1 MAYDETDIRRVVD
14 ATDIVD
20 LIGEVVALKRVGRR
34 FVGLCPFHAENTG
47 SFSVNPVE
55 GRYYCF
61 GCHAKGDAI
70 EFVKQTSHVDFV
82 DAVELLAA
90 RAHIVVESER
100 RESPNREKRA
110 DLYRAYERA
119 HQLYRETLIDP
130 VKGERARLY
139 LGERG
144 ITPQAIAHFGLGFA
158 PAGQGVL
165 SHALGLGRDAWEA
178 SGLGYV
184 DQSGG
189 LRDHMAGR
197 VIFPIHDTS
206 QRVVAFGGRY
216 LPGEGDSSP
225 AQVAKYK
232 NSSDSPIY
240 AKRRT
245 LYSLNRARSSIVA
258 QDCVVVCEGYTDV
271 IALWQI
277 GIENVVASCGTAFS
291 EDHLEVLRRFTKN
304 IVLLFDG
311 DSAGQDAMERLW
323 QAERSHGVVLAVGR
337 LPAGLDPAEAAGKD
351 PALLEAAIGA
361 AVPMTRFLLDRLY
374 ATGEMETPEGRART
388 AEQAVS
394 LVGRNPNTL
403 VRSDYIAEIADR
415 TGFSISELWAR
426 LPRQGKGGVPTQ
438 VRPEISVDVS
448 DKAATETLRQLIH
461 DPLELDGV
469 IVPEMFRDPIMAQIV
484 RLAEG
489 CESLEALRKRV
500 EGCEDERVVQLFY
513 RLSHE
518 PPEGASIDSLVVL
531 VMREARWELQKTV
544 RALKEGKD
552 PDAVQKAVESVAF
565 VKDRLTRLQVSRD
578 DTDACGELIGWLA
591 LIRGES
597 RGNE

>member
-1 MAYDETDIRRVVD
+1 MGYDDADIRRVVD

-47 SFSVNPVE
+47 SFSVSPAE

-70 EFVKQTSHVDFV
+70 EFVRQTSHVDFV

-90 RAHIVVESER
+90 RAHILIESDA
-100 RESPNREKRA
+100 REGPSREKRF
-110 DLYRAYERA
+110 DLYRAYEKA
-119 HQLYRETLIDP
+119 YELYRDTLIDP

-139 LGERG
+139 LGDRG
-144 ITPQAIAHFGLGFA
+144 VSPQAIAYFGLGFA
-158 PAGQGVL
+158 PSGQGVL
-165 SHALGLGRDAWEA
+165 SHTLGLTRDAWEA

-216 LPGEGDSSP
+216 LPFEGENSP

-245 LYSLNRARSSIVA
+245 LYNLNRARSPIVA
-258 QDCVVVCEGYTDV
+258 QDRVVVCEGYTDV
-271 IALWQI
+271 IAMWQA
-277 GIENVVASCGTAFS
+277 GFANVVASCGTAFS

-337 LPAGLDPAEAAGKD
+337 LPIGLDPAEAAAKD
-351 PALLEAAIGA
+351 PALLESAIAG

-374 ATGEMETPEGRART
+374 ATGEMATPEGRART

-394 LVGRNPNTL
+394 LVARNPNTL

-415 TGFSISELWAR
+415 TGFSIAELWSR
-426 LPRQGKGGVPTQ
+426 LPRHHGVTPQ
-438 VRPEISVDVS
+438 EERHDSRVDVS

-461 DPLELDGV
+461 DPGELDGV
-469 IVPEMFRDPIMAQIV
+469 IVPEMFRDPIMARIV
-484 RLAEG
+484 LLAQG
-489 CESLEALRKRV
+489 CASLQELHERV
-500 EGCEDERVVQLFY
+500 ERSQDEAVGELFY

-518 PPEGASIDSLVVL
+518 PPEGASIDSLMVL
-531 VMREARWELQKTV
+531 VMREARWELQRTV
-544 RALKEGKD
+544 RALKEAND
-552 PDAVQKAVESVAF
+552 PDAVKEAVDTVSF
-565 VKDRLTRLQVSRD
+565 VKDRLTRLQASRD

-597 RGNE
+597 QTSD